1 MINREETLW
10 NVIKSVTKNG
20 RSIILTAVLAVIII
34 YLFSIIG
41 YMCFQDDFLMEVEP
55 VPKLIGE
62 GSEMLHNM
70 FKMIIFFYG
79 KESGILCN
87 YHCLQKV
94 EKVTYNVMITV

>member
-1 MINREETLW
+1 
-10 NVIKSVTKNG
+10 
-20 RSIILTAVLAVIII
+20 
-34 YLFSIIG
+34 
-41 YMCFQDDFLMEVEP
+41 MEVEP

-87 YHCLQKV
+87 YPCLHKV